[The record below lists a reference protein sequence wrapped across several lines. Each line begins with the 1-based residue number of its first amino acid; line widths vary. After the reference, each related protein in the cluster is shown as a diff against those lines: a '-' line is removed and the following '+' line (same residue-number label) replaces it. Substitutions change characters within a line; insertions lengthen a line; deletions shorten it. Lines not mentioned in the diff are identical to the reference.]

1 MPLIILIA
9 LIIAGI
15 IWWARS
21 ARALNYNEKLYL
33 KRRGYATDEG
43 QGAGPP
49 VAKDTRLF
57 NLIES
62 LGDLSPFS
70 RQRAAEDLSRMC
82 EAGTRD
88 ARMLPALIAALDDK
102 DAAVRSAVAAALGNL
117 GNAEALLS
125 LQQRLANE
133 ESIHVRSSL
142 QKAIGKLS
150 QSPATPRMPEAASR
164 DHAQ

>member
-9 LIIAGI
+9 LIIAGL

-21 ARALNYNEKLYL
+21 ERALNYNERLYL
-33 KRRGYATDEG
+33 KRRGYASDDG
-43 QGAGPP
+43 HGAGPP

-82 EAGTRD
+82 EAGGRD
-88 ARMLPALIAALDDK
+88 VRMLPALVAALDDK
-102 DAAVRSAVAAALGNL
+102 EASVRSAVAAALGNL
-117 GNAEALLS
+117 GNAEALAS
-125 LQQRLANE
+125 LKQRLENE

-142 QKAIGKLS
+142 QKAIDKLNG
-150 QSPATPRMPEAASR
+150 
-164 DHAQ
+164 